1 MRWLRGILYAYGLI
15 NILGG
20 VVGYAQARSV
30 ASLAIGGLV
39 GLLLI
44 LLTSATVK
52 SPGPAFRTLGVV
64 VLALVGLWGYRFS
77 HFDPTSGK
85 LPMIPVSNLALACL
99 VFGILI
105 GSHFTAV
112 SKSREEQA

>member
-1 MRWLRGILYAYGLI
+1 MRWLRGILYTYGVI

-20 VVGYAQARSV
+20 VAGFAQGK
-30 ASLAIGGLV
+30 SLPSLVIGGLV
-39 GLLLI
+39 GVLLI
-44 LLTSATVK
+44 LLTAATVK

-64 VLALVGLWGYRFS
+64 VLGLVGLWGYRFS
-77 HFDPTSGK
+77 QYDPTTGK
-85 LPMIPVSNLALACL
+85 LPMVPVSNLALACL

-112 SKSREEQA
+112 SKSRDGS